1 MDNLYDPMREA
12 ALRLRPILAPNDDVE
27 EFFFQQISRAT
38 VLIDVAERRIAS
50 GDLNYERYQKVL
62 KELNSHRRWL
72 MSALQTLTRLQ
83 SERAQSNPAQPPSRL
98 ARVHAL
104 TAKRTQTAPLPAT
117 AISAPA
123 ESTPEDPA
131 PAEPASSAQ
140 PETPR
145 NAPCPCGSGE
155 KFKRCCGKSAP
166 PVLNHKAA

>member
-104 TAKRTQTAPLPAT
+104 TAKRTQTAPLPAQS
-117 AISAPA
+117 IPA
-123 ESTPEDPA
+123 EHSPA
-131 PAEPASSAQ
+131 KPASSAQ

-145 NAPCPCGSGE
+145 NAPCPCGSSE

-166 PVLNHKAA
+166 PVLNLKAA

>member
-12 ALRLRPILAPNDDVE
+12 DRRLRPILAPNDDVE

-50 GDLNYERYQKVL
+50 AELSYERYQKVL

-72 MSALQTLTRLQ
+72 LSSLQTLTRLQ

-104 TAKRTQTAPLPAT
+104 STKRTQPPPLPAH
-117 AISAPA
+117 AA
-123 ESTPEDPA
+123 
-131 PAEPASSAQ
+131 PASSAQ

-166 PVLNHKAA
+166 PVLHHKAA